1 MARDRRGVFRWAL
14 GAAAVAAVALAGC
27 SGDEA
32 ADPGDTPG
40 DGEDLPGDELAL
52 TEIQVL
58 GSHNSYHLPA
68 VPAVADALAV
78 LVPDLWAEI
87 DYGHLPLTEQLEEY
101 GIRQFELDVFADP
114 EGGAYANPA
123 AFQLLEIEA
132 PTGGV
137 MAEPGFKVAHI
148 ADIDTNTTCPTFVA
162 CLEEIEAWSRA
173 NPDHLPVMVM
183 VETKGD
189 DLRAGAG
196 GLGID
201 VDSLEAEFSSPP
213 EMTPELYEDLEAEVR
228 SVFDGDRILVPDD
241 VRGDADTLEEA
252 VLAEGWPTVGE
263 LRGKVIFALV
273 DTGEA
278 REVYVEDAPSLEGK
292 LFFTS
297 SEPGRPDAAFIRVD
311 DSLEDAEELQRLAEA
326 GYLIRT
332 RTDVPG
338 VHAVSGDVALR
349 DSALASGAHY
359 LSTDYYEP
367 DPTTGYAVELPGD
380 VVGRCNPVTAP
391 AGCEEVGEG

>member
-1 MARDRRGVFRWAL
+1 MALV
-14 GAAAVAAVALAGC
+14 GC
-27 SGDEA
+27 SGDEGADA
-32 ADPGDTPG
+32 AAPGG
-40 DGEDLPGDELAL
+40 ASAGGEGLPGDELAL
-52 TEIQVL
+52 TEIQML

-68 VPAVADALAV
+68 VPEVADALEA

-87 DYGHLPLTEQLEEY
+87 DYGHLPLTEQLDAH

-114 EGGAYANPA
+114 EGGAYADPA
-123 AFQLLEIEA
+123 AFQLLGIDV
-132 PTGGV
+132 PTDGV
-137 MAEPGFKVAHI
+137 MDEPGFKVAHI
-148 ADIDTNTTCPTFVA
+148 ADIDVNTTCPTFVT
-162 CLEEIEAWSRA
+162 CLEEIEAWSSA

-189 DLRAGAG
+189 DLRSGAG
-196 GLGID
+196 GFGID
-201 VDSLEAEFSSPP
+201 VDSLGVEFSSPP

-228 SVFDGDRILVPDD
+228 SVFDDDRILVPDD

-252 VLAEGWPTVGE
+252 VLADGWPTVGE
-263 LRGKVIFALV
+263 HRGKVIFALV
-273 DTGEA
+273 DTGDA

-311 DSLEDAEELQRLAEA
+311 DSLEDADELQQLAEA
-326 GYLIRT
+326 GYLLRT

-338 VHAVSGDVALR
+338 VHAVAGDVGLR

-367 DPTTGYAVELPGD
+367 HPETGYVVELPND
-380 VVGRCNPVTAP
+380 AVARCNPVTAP
-391 AGCEEVGEG
+391 DDCEVVSEG